1 MAKRGTGSRSKAK
14 EDQTDTLLFRDTDD
28 AARQIEPDLH
38 IYHCGAVC
46 DTDTKGYPTPEN
58 RSPTELVVDASEGF
72 IPLWDIETTLRW
84 RFNEHA
90 MLLFQNPEAA
100 KAAIRV
106 LLGEAVLAWRDA
118 APVRFTE
125 RHDAWD
131 FEVVVRAEDKCTIN
145 GCTLAS
151 AFFPDPG
158 RHELVIYPRMFSQV
172 RAEQV
177 ETLAHKLG
185 HIFGLRHFFAD
196 VSETAWPVEVFGEHN
211 KFSIM
216 NYGPDS
222 RLTETDKS
230 DLNSLY
236 EMAWNGDL
244 TNINGT
250 PVRLMKPFSHFRQ
263 SLTRDEFSRL
273 FPV

>member
-1 MAKRGTGSRSKAK
+1 MAKRMTKSRSKTNK
-14 EDQTDTLLFRDTDD
+14 DQTDPLLFQNPDD
-28 AARQIEPDLH
+28 AAKQVKPDLH

-46 DTDTKGYPTPEN
+46 DTDAKGYPTPEN

-72 IPLWDIETTLRW
+72 VPLWDTGTTLRW
-84 RFNEHA
+84 RFQERA

-100 KAAIRV
+100 KSAIRG
-106 LLGEAVLAWRDA
+106 LLGEAILAWGDA
-118 APVRFTE
+118 APVKFAE

-151 AFFPDPG
+151 AFFPDAG
-158 RHELVIYPRMFSQV
+158 RHELVLYPRMFTQV

-177 ETLAHKLG
+177 ETLAHELG
-185 HIFGLRHFFAD
+185 HVFGLRHFFAG
-196 VSETAWPVEVFGEHN
+196 VSETAWPAEVFGEHS

-222 RLTETDKS
+222 QLTETDKS
-230 DLNSLY
+230 DLKNLY

-250 PVRLMKPFSHFRQ
+250 PVRLMRPFSHFRQ
-263 SLTRDEFSRL
+263 SLIQDKFSRH
-273 FPV
+273 FAA

>member
-1 MAKRGTGSRSKAK
+1 MAKRDARSRSKTK
-14 EDQTDTLLFRDTDD
+14 ECQPAPLLFRDPDD
-28 AARQIEPDLH
+28 AAREVEPSLH
-38 IYHCGAVC
+38 IYHRGAVC

-72 IPLWDIETTLRW
+72 IPLWDVETTLRW
-84 RFNEHA
+84 RFQEHA
-90 MLLFQNPEAA
+90 MHVFRNPDAA
-100 KAAIRV
+100 KSAIRI
-106 LLGEAVLAWRDA
+106 LLGEAMLAWGDA
-118 APVRFTE
+118 APVKLTE

-158 RHELVIYPRMFSQV
+158 RHELVLYPRMFTQV

-177 ETLAHKLG
+177 ETLAHEIG

-196 VSETAWPVEVFGEHN
+196 VSETAWPVEVFGEHS

-230 DLNSLY
+230 DLKTLY
-236 EMAWNGDL
+236 EMAWNGEL
-244 TNINGT
+244 SNINGT
-250 PVRLMKPFSHFRQ
+250 PIRLMKPFSHFRQ
-263 SLTRDEFSRL
+263 SWARDELSRP
-273 FPV
+273 FVI